1 MTILVTRPE
10 PSASALVARLRQ
22 AGKHAWSLPLIEY
35 AAGRGLPELPQ
46 KLSALTRDDLLFAV
60 SHQALRF
67 AAPVIMQSN
76 TAWPASVDYYAIGRR
91 SALALH
97 QACLQNVN
105 YPQDTG
111 TSETLLNLPSLQDLT
126 GKRALILRGNGGREL
141 LAETL
146 TERGA
151 VVELSECYQRVPCQ
165 YHGAEEAV
173 RWRRQGITTLVVT
186 SGEMLQLLYQLFPA
200 IDRREWLL
208 HCRLIVVSERL
219 ATLAG
224 EAGWHSV
231 TVADGADNDALF
243 RALY

>member
-35 AAGRGLPELPQ
+35 APGRGLPELPQ
-46 KLSALTRDDLLFAV
+46 QLATLAPDDLLFAV
-60 SHQALRF
+60 SHQAIRF

-91 SALALH
+91 TALELH

-146 TERGA
+146 TQRGLPLNLA
-151 VVELSECYQRVPCQ
+151 NAISGSLASIRVQKKLC
-165 YHGAEEAV
+165 
-173 RWRRQGITTLVVT
+173 
-186 SGEMLQLLYQLFPA
+186 
-200 IDRREWLL
+200 
-208 HCRLIVVSERL
+208 
-219 ATLAG
+219 AG
-224 EAGWHSV
+224 EDKVSRRWLSP
-231 TVADGADNDALF
+231 VAKCCNFYISCFLP
-243 RALY
+243 